1 MEKSIWEKRKDIE
14 SSAVDFRE
22 RILLEVELKG
32 AHQTLRRGG
41 ERDKMQ
47 APSAQDLGKKE

>member
-1 MEKSIWEKRKDIE
+1 MEMEKSIWEKRKDIE

-22 RILLEVELKG
+22 RILLEVEFKG

-41 ERDKMQ
+41 E
-47 APSAQDLGKKE
+47 